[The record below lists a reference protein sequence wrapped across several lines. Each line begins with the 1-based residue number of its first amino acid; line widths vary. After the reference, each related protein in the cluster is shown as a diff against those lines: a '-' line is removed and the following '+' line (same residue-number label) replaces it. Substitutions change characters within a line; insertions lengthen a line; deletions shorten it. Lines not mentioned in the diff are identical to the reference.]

1 MRYLVA
7 VIVCF
12 ISFSAF
18 SQTPILDEDFESY
31 AVGDYVVDES
41 VVFTTLSRTI
51 AGNED
56 VNGDGV
62 CDSLCSEDLNGDGV
76 IGVQD
81 LLLVLSE
88 FGCSSLCDNDLNQD
102 GYVAVQDILQ
112 LLSKFGNTCEISG
125 FQNCGDLVNH
135 EGYDY
140 STVQIGDQCWFSENC
155 RYLPDVFASSE
166 QSSNEPHYYVYGY
179 EGTSI
184 EAAKGSDNY
193 ETYGV
198 LYNRPAVVTDDIC
211 PLGWH
216 IASDEEWQTL
226 EISLGMSESIAMELD
241 FRGTNEGAQM
251 KSISGWFNNGNGT
264 NTSGLNSRPGG
275 LNSGIGFYG
284 LELHG
289 FWWTS
294 TVSENSYLVRQL
306 VFGDDSISRQYENP
320 ESGLSA
326 RCVRD

>member
-1 MRYLVA
+1 MKNFFTLTL
-7 VIVCF
+7 CF
-12 ISFSAF
+12 
-18 SQTPILDEDFESY
+18 L
-31 AVGDYVVDES
+31 
-41 VVFTTLSRTI
+41 TLSLT
-51 AGNED
+51 AQVDCPNPTD
-56 VNGDGV
+56 SDGI
-62 CDSLCSEDLNGDGV
+62 CDSFCQEDLNSDGI

-88 FGCSSLCDNDLNQD
+88 FGCSSLCDNDINQD

-112 LLSKFGNTCEISG
+112 LLSEFGNTCEISG
-125 FQNCGDLVNH
+125 FQNCGDLVYH

-155 RYLPDVFASSE
+155 RYLPDVFPSNE
-166 QSSNEPHYYVYGY
+166 QSSNEQRYYVYGY
-179 EGTSI
+179 EGTNI
-184 EAAKGSDNY
+184 ETAKGSDNY
-193 ETYGV
+193 EIYGV

-275 LNSGIGFYG
+275 LLSGIGFYG

-289 FWWTS
+289 FFWTS

-320 ESGLSA
+320 EVGFSA
-326 RCVRD
+326 RCIKD